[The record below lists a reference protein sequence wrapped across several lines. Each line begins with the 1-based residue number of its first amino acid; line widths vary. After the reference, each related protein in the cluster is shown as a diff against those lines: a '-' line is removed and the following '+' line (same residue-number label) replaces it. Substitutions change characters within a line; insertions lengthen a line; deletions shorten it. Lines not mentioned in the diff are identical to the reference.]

1 MSLSMHAVLA
11 DRDLDVSLDVPTGQ
25 TLGLLGA
32 NGSGKSSVLAVL
44 AGLVQPDTGQCVLDG
59 EVLFEPDVRVPP
71 HRRRIGLLT
80 QDSLLFPRMSV
91 IDNVAFGPR
100 SSGCSRSEALAAAQR
115 WLAEVEASDLAG
127 RKPSELS
134 GGQQQRVGLARALAT
149 DPRLLLLDEP
159 LSATDVEIAALM
171 RQTLRRVLAD
181 RTAIIV
187 THQVL
192 DAVLLCDRVAVLE
205 SGRVVEQGATEEVL
219 RRPRSEFAASISG
232 VNMVRGLAIGP
243 DSLAGP
249 DGTVIHG
256 EPDLP
261 LTSGEP
267 ALAIFRPEAVALH
280 RSEPGG
286 SPRNH
291 FSGVVSSI
299 EPQAHLVRIR
309 VGDLSADITA
319 DSVARLNVS
328 VGEPVVLV
336 VKAAEV
342 SLYHR

>member
-1 MSLSMHAVLA
+1 MSLSLHAVLA
-11 DRDLDVSLDVPTGQ
+11 DRDLDVSLEVPTGQ

-44 AGLVQPDTGQCVLDG
+44 AGLVQADAGHCVLDG
-59 EVLFEPDVRVPP
+59 EVLFGPGVRVPP
-71 HRRRIGLLT
+71 HQRRIGLLM

-100 SSGCSRSEALAAAQR
+100 SAGCPRGEALAVAQR
-115 WLAEVEASDLAG
+115 WLTEVDASDLAG

-159 LSATDVEIAALM
+159 LSATDVEIAAMM

-205 SGRVVEQGATEEVL
+205 SGRVVEQGTTEEVL
-219 RRPRSEFAASISG
+219 RRPRSAFAASISG
-232 VNMVRGLAIGP
+232 VNMVRGVAIGRHCM
-243 DSLAGP
+243 
-249 DGTVIHG
+249 V
-256 EPDLP
+256 
-261 LTSGEP
+261 
-267 ALAIFRPEAVALH
+267 RPEGTAFRYVLDLM
-280 RSEPGG
+280 
-286 SPRNH
+286 
-291 FSGVVSSI
+291 FDF
-299 EPQAHLVRIR
+299 
-309 VGDLSADITA
+309 GD
-319 DSVARLNVS
+319 
-328 VGEPVVLV
+328 
-336 VKAAEV
+336 AA
-342 SLYHR
+342 